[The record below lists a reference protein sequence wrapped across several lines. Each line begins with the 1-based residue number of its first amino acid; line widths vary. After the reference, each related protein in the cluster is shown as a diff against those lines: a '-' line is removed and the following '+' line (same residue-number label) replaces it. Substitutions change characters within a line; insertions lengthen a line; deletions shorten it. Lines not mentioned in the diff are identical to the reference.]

1 MRPTVTHVP
10 THLSPITS
18 ALIKRYVEEDGTTL
32 VLLRMREDL
41 EWVVSAVARTE
52 AEITLCRLGFDA
64 SVNTGAT
71 SSLGKDLE
79 HCHVVPIDPAC
90 LARAAELGCRYDVR
104 TLDALHL
111 AAADRLPRPLVML
124 TFDRRQAD
132 AARSMGLTVEGA

>member
-1 MRPTVTHVP
+1 M
-10 THLSPITS
+10 LYLDTS
-18 ALIKRYVEEDGTTL
+18 ALIKRYVEEDGSTL
-32 VLLRMREDL
+32 VLRRMSEDL

-52 AEITLCRLGFDA
+52 AEITLCRLGFDP
-64 SVNTGAT
+64 SVHAAAMA
-71 SSLGKDLE
+71 SLGEDWE
-79 HCHVVPIDPAC
+79 HCHVVPMDPAC

-132 AARSMGLTVEGA
+132 AARAMGLTVEGT

>member
-1 MRPTVTHVP
+1 M
-10 THLSPITS
+10 LFLDTS

-32 VLLRMREDL
+32 VLRRMSEDL

-52 AEITLCRLGFDA
+52 AEITLCRLGFDG
-64 SVNTGAT
+64 SLSSAT
-71 SSLGKDLE
+71 KSRLGEDWE

-90 LARAAELGCRYDVR
+90 LARAAELGCQYDVR

-111 AAADRLPRPLVML
+111 AAADRLPEPRVIL

-132 AARSMGLTVEGA
+132 AARAMGMIVEGA

>member
-1 MRPTVTHVP
+1 M
-10 THLSPITS
+10 LFLDTS

-32 VLLRMREDL
+32 VLRRMSEDL

-64 SVNTGAT
+64 SVNAAAT
-71 SSLGKDLE
+71 SSLAADWE
-79 HCHVVPIDPAC
+79 HCHVVPMDPAC

-111 AAADRLPRPLVML
+111 AAADRLPQPLVLL

-132 AARSMGLTVEGA
+132 AARAMGLTVEGA